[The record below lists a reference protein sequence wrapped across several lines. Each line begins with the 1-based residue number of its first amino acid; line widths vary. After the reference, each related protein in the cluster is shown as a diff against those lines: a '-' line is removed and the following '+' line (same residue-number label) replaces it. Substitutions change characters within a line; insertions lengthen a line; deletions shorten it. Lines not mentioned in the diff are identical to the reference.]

1 MENQLPKFMRAKQ
14 LSKHLSISIPTIW
27 LYLRQGKI
35 KSKKVSSYITLF
47 EVSEVEK
54 ALFEHKN

>member
-14 LSKHLSISIPTIW
+14 LSKHLSISISTIW

-54 ALFEHKN
+54 ALFENKN